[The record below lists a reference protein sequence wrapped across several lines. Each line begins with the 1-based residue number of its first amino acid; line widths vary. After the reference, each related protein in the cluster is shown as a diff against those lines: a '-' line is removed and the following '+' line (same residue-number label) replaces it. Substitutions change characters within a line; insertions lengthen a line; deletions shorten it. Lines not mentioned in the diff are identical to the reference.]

1 MPIAKYNKNLENKIF
16 KNEGFRENVYD
27 DGAGF
32 LTIGFGFTKFSLS
45 GKNGIP
51 SYNLYWNNDGTPTG
65 KIMTREEAED
75 IAEKI
80 TQTYIDQVNNAV
92 TNKNLT
98 EFENNALVD
107 LYYRN
112 GSGNIERSGII
123 ELVNQ
128 NKLEEAADLI
138 ERGGNNKILQKAGG
152 KVLESGDALYR
163 GITGRNKSTANL
175 FRGITD
181 DGQEI
186 EEQQGATYQVY
197 DGKIG
202 EYTTFTSSWD
212 GKNWKHT
219 AEGNN
224 YTQDEIDG
232 IAGMFT
238 NNIGLAPDGQPTY
251 FKKEE
256 VEGGGSFAYVP
267 YTSPAFSDQEEYRSR
282 FAFYGEVPISLT
294 IPEKERIKFSEAYAE
309 LQQQK
314 NAKFNPL
321 DLDKEQNNKLLA
333 DSTKKLNDAA
343 KIYKTTR
350 KPEDK
355 AEYERIKE
363 EHDNFVNT
371 LNTGT
376 GVLGTLVEKEKRLR
390 EQMAKMQE
398 DPLAF
403 DDSDTDEIQKKI
415 DKVAIEISIEQGNPR
430 QTGPFGHSLDDLQN
444 INLEVDS
451 FGLDGEVYNSTEQ
464 KNNQPKDIESITVT
478 SNVPEVFITAN
489 KERNEEIDKEK
500 KEEEIIEK
508 DPNVKTE
515 NYLDGLGNLG
525 TTLERGLGIVQ
536 EIKELIGNND
546 DLELAALGKRAYME
560 SLKTIKPDDIPPL
573 SNMYKQHLN
582 QLGQLSKM
590 GFSVEEA
597 QKARTEIDGA
607 YGKGI
612 ENAVRGT
619 AGDRAKFLAMS
630 GVLDSQRQSALLD
643 FAAKDSELNRRN
655 QDSYTKALSFAEE
668 YNLNKS
674 KAERADDLKLEVSRQ
689 QGASNFAA
697 KVFQTLQQKQ
707 SDAQLNPIIRKYKQM
722 ITNNMSTNTPLLQN
736 PFSYFGKNNDVY
748 NQNTQNNQNT
758 NTGN

>member
-1 MPIAKYNKNLENKIF
+1 MPIAKYNKNLEAKIF

-51 SYNLYWNNDGTPTG
+51 SYKLYWNEDGTPTG

-80 TQTYIDQVNNAV
+80 TQVYIDQVNDAV
-92 TNKNLT
+92 TNENLT
-98 EFENNALVD
+98 EFEYNALVD

-112 GSGNIERSGII
+112 GSGNMAKSGII

-128 NKLEEAADLI
+128 NKLKKAADLI
-138 ERGGNNKILQKAGG
+138 EKGGNNKILQKAGG

-186 EEQQGATYQVY
+186 EEQKGATYQVY
-197 DGKIG
+197 DANLGK
-202 EYTTFTSSWD
+202 YTTFTSSWD
-212 GKNWKHT
+212 GKNWKHI
-219 AEGNN
+219 AEGDD
-224 YTQDEIDG
+224 YAQDEID
-232 IAGMFT
+232 
-238 NNIGLAPDGQPTY
+238 NIGNMFVSPIGVTPGGAAST
-251 FKKEE
+251 FKEE
-256 VEGGGSFAYVP
+256 KASDGKTTVYIPYASSEGNEQSGF
-267 YTSPAFSDQEEYRSR
+267 QSR
-282 FAFYGEVPISLT
+282 FAFVGEKPIQLT
-294 IPEKERIKFSEAYAE
+294 FSVSELDEMFDAYSKYNQE
-309 LQQQK
+309 Q
-314 NAKFNPL
+314 NSNFNPL
-321 DLDKEQNNKLLA
+321 DSNNEQNNQLLA
-333 DSTKKLNDAA
+333 ESTKRLNDAA
-343 KIYKTTR
+343 KTYKATR

-355 AEYERIKE
+355 AEYERIKQ
-363 EHDNFVNT
+363 EHDNLVNT

-390 EQMAKMQE
+390 EQLTKIQE
-398 DPLAF
+398 NPTAF
-403 DDSDTDEIQKKI
+403 SDSDIDEIQKKI

-430 QTGPFGHSLDDLQN
+430 STGPFGYSLDD
-444 INLEVDS
+444 IKDVNLDVNS
-451 FGLDGEVYNSTEQ
+451 YGLDGKVYDSTEQ
-464 KNNQPKDIESITVT
+464 KNNEPDPISSIDVT
-478 SNVPEVFITAN
+478 YKVPEVFITDS
-489 KERNEEIDKEK
+489 RDEEINKDKE
-500 KEEEIIEK
+500 EEEIIEK

-525 TTLERGLGIVQ
+525 TTLERGLGIV
-536 EIKELIGNND
+536 EEVKNLIGNND

-573 SNMYKQHLN
+573 SNMYKEHLN

-597 QKARTEIDGA
+597 QKARAEIDGA

-643 FAAKDSELNRRN
+643 FAAKDAELNRRN

-707 SDAQLNPIIRKYKQM
+707 ADAQLNPIIRKYKQM
-722 ITNNMSTNTPLLQN
+722 INNNMSTNTPLLQN
-736 PFSYFGKNNDVY
+736 PFSYFGTSNNIY

-758 NTGN
+758 NQGA